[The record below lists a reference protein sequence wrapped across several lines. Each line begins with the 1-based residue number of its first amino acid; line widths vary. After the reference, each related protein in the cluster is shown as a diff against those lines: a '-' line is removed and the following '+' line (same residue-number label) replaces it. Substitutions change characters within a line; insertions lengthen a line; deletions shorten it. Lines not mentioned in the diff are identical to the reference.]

1 MPEGDAIFRTARALD
16 RALAGRTVTR
26 FQSMLPHLTR
36 IDEDQPL
43 AGRTV
48 ERVRAAGKHVLVEL
62 SGNLVL
68 RTHMR
73 MNGSWHV
80 YRTGERWRRPRPQ
93 MRIVLETDAY
103 TAVAFNVPVAEFVRA
118 SDVSRHP
125 TLGQLGPDLLAASFD
140 VDAAVE
146 RLRREE
152 TRRIAEALLDQRVI
166 AGIGNVYKSEV
177 CFLCRVNPFD
187 PVAAL
192 HDDQLRCLLSTARR
206 LLQANVGPS
215 ATGQIVTRRTLRSM
229 PGRADPDGKVWV
241 YGRAGGPC
249 RRCGHPIRRGVQG
262 EQARSTYWCPQC
274 APPAG
279 QAGSSSEG

>member
-16 RALAGRTVTR
+16 RALAGRTLTG
-26 FQSMLPHLTR
+26 FQSVLPHLTR

-48 ERVRAAGKHVLVEL
+48 RRVRAAGKHVLVEL

-80 YRTGERWRRPRPQ
+80 YRTGERWLRPRPQ

-103 TAVAFNVPVAEFVRA
+103 TAVAFNVPVAEFVRE
-118 SDVSRHP
+118 SDVWRQP
-125 TLGQLGPDLLAASFD
+125 TLAQLGPDLLAPSFD
-140 VDAAVE
+140 IDACVE
-146 RLRREE
+146 RLRGKG
-152 TRRIAEALLDQRVI
+152 TLRIAEALLDQRLV

-187 PVAAL
+187 AVAVL

-206 LLQANVGPS
+206 LLQANVGSS

-229 PGRADPDGKVWV
+229 TGRADPEGKVWV
-241 YGRAGGPC
+241 YGRAGRPC
-249 RRCGHPIRRGVQG
+249 RRCGHPIRRAVQG
-262 EQARSTYWCPQC
+262 DQARSTYWCPGC
-274 APPAG
+274 APQAG

>member
-16 RALAGRTVTR
+16 RALAGRTLTG

-36 IDEDQPL
+36 VDEDQPL
-43 AGRTV
+43 AGRIV

-103 TAVAFNVPVAEFVRA
+103 TAVAFNVPVAEFVRGR
-118 SDVSRHP
+118 DLSRHP

-140 VDAAVE
+140 LDAAVE
-146 RLRREE
+146 RLRRED
-152 TRRIAEALLDQRVI
+152 TRRIAEALLDQRVV

-187 PVAAL
+187 PVVVL

-229 PGRADPDGKVWV
+229 TGRADPEGSLWV
-241 YGRAGGPC
+241 YGRAGRPC
-249 RRCGHPIRRGVQG
+249 RRCSQAIRRAVQG
-262 EQARSTYWCPQC
+262 EQARSTYWCARC
-274 APPAG
+274 APPAS
-279 QAGSSSEG
+279 QAGSSSEV